1 MSDVLSET
9 HLVWRNIVS
18 ARQSVWAY
26 KKLSYSGLRQPL
38 EFSGN
43 EQMQTVFTAQEF
55 LEVAIESWSECNYLN
70 FLDIQ
75 ISFTVKEPLILL
87 YLVIK

>member
-1 MSDVLSET
+1 
-9 HLVWRNIVS
+9 
-18 ARQSVWAY
+18 
-26 KKLSYSGLRQPL
+26 
-38 EFSGN
+38 
-43 EQMQTVFTAQEF
+43 MQTVFTAQEF

-75 ISFTVKEPLILL
+75 KSFTVKEPLILL